1 MMLDKVTE
9 MVAHMIG
16 IFHTEM
22 EDQRMRDVYTA
33 FKALKAAD
41 PDGDPI
47 AAVAVSLK
55 ASYELGAF
63 APRLDHETPSPTA
76 SALEPI
82 TPHYWSAAQPI
93 SIFNR
98 FLPAE
103 EGASP
108 SGGGLGFGG
117 SFAVAAPTLEPP
129 GSVAVITVQ
138 MAFLSDDDWLMLGDG
153 TTVFTDPS
161 VFLNDLLV
169 YQGIAASLTAPLEAA
184 PLMPGPDA
192 RDDAVALHAGISG
205 FVGGAVVG
213 SIEHVAH
220 GADAF
225 DVHQNGDAAP
235 ELAVLDDVMPAYL
248 KEKAGQD
255 ESELPE
261 EDAGHDWPDPFAGLG
276 DTDAA
281 MPYRPDVEAGHLVV
295 AGGNTMINQ
304 VTISSAWLD
313 APVIA
318 VMGDVAQLNVI
329 AQINVLVQHA
339 PGGIGVAAPSTSIN
353 SAEIARTS
361 TMPKADPDAD
371 PEQKGA
377 DGSPNL
383 PSNWVVTRIEG
394 DLISVNHVS
403 QFSFQTDH
411 DRAEVTFSGSSTF
424 IGLGD
429 NTIVNL
435 TDLAELGFGYD
446 LIMVGG
452 AMISVNWIHQINVL
466 IDNDAVTYSGAFPV
480 GVQVGDNLLF
490 NGAQI
495 GATGIDH
502 YAEMTSNFA
511 GASESLA
518 DGAKTIGSDVAH
530 DPLFEG
536 VDLLRVLY
544 IEGDLTT
551 VNWLEQTNVMGDSD
565 QVHLALDDFLAA
577 TGASADVIMGSNA
590 LINLASISQYGTDST
605 VMVGGDVY
613 DDALLY
619 QAELIDTDADPLGV
633 GMPALAPAAV
643 AFLADDMLGPE
654 GAQIDTPIQPT
665 APEAQESPDMMQTM
679 LA

>member
-1 MMLDKVTE
+1 MILDKVTE

-22 EDQRMRDVYTA
+22 EDQRLRDVYTA

-47 AAVAVSLK
+47 TAVAASLK
-55 ASYELGAF
+55 APYELGGF
-63 APRLDHETPSPTA
+63 APRLDHEASSPTA
-76 SALEPI
+76 SGLDPI
-82 TPHYWSAAQPI
+82 TPNHWSAGHPI
-93 SIFNR
+93 NFFNR
-98 FLPAE
+98 FLPPAE
-103 EGASP
+103 GVFP
-108 SGGGLGFGG
+108 SAGHAFGG
-117 SFAVAAPTLEPP
+117 SFAVPAPTLEPP

-138 MAFLSDDDWLMLGDG
+138 MAFLSDDDWLVMGDG
-153 TTVFTDPS
+153 TATFTDPG
-161 VFLNDLLV
+161 VFLNDVLG
-169 YQGIAASLTAPLEAA
+169 YQSIAASMTAPLGADR
-184 PLMPGPDA
+184 LMPGPEA
-192 RDDAVALHAGISG
+192 RDDAVALQAGISA
-205 FVGGAVVG
+205 FIGGAVSG
-213 SIEHVAH
+213 SNEHVAH
-220 GADAF
+220 GAEASGL
-225 DVHQNGDAAP
+225 HQNGGAAP
-235 ELAVLDDVMPAYL
+235 ELTVLDDVMPAYL
-248 KEKAGQD
+248 KAKAGQD
-255 ESELPE
+255 ESEPSE
-261 EDAGHDWPDPFAGLG
+261 GDAAHDWPDPFAGLADI
-276 DTDAA
+276 DTA

-304 VTISSAWLD
+304 ITISSAWLD

-318 VMGDVAQLNVI
+318 VMGDVAQMNVI
-329 AQINVLVQHA
+329 AQVNVLVQHA
-339 PGGIGVAAPSTSIN
+339 SGGIGVAAPSTSIN

-361 TMPKADPDAD
+361 TMPDAD
-371 PEQKGA
+371 PEADPEQDGA
-377 DGSPNL
+377 GGATNL
-383 PSNWVVTRIEG
+383 PSNWAVTRIEG

-411 DRAEVTFSGSSTF
+411 DRAEIAFSGSSTF

-435 TDLAELGFGYD
+435 TDLAELGYGYD
-446 LIMVGG
+446 LIIVGG
-452 AMISVNWIHQINVL
+452 AMISVNWIHQTNVL
-466 IDNDAVTYSGAFPV
+466 IDNDAVTYSGAFPA
-480 GVQVGDNLLF
+480 GVQLGDNLLF

-495 GATGIDH
+495 GAVGIDH

-511 GASESLA
+511 GATESLA
-518 DGAKTIGSDVAH
+518 AGATTIDSDVAH
-530 DPLFEG
+530 DALFEG

-551 VNWLEQTNVMGDSD
+551 VNWLEQTNIMGDSD

-577 TGASADVIMGSNA
+577 AGASADVITGSNA

-605 VMVGGDVY
+605 VMVGGDIY

-654 GAQIDTPIQPT
+654 GVQIDTSILPT
-665 APEAQESPDMMQTM
+665 ATEGHESPDMMQTM

>member
-22 EDQRMRDVYTA
+22 EAQRMRDIYDA
-33 FKALKAAD
+33 FKALKAEN
-41 PDGDPI
+41 PEGEPI
-47 AAVAVSLK
+47 AAVAVSIK
-55 ASYELGAF
+55 VPYELGGF
-63 APRLDHETPSPTA
+63 TPGLDHEAPLPTA
-76 SALEPI
+76 SALDPI
-82 TPHYWSAAQPI
+82 APHYWTTAQPI
-93 SIFNR
+93 SFFNR
-98 FLPAE
+98 FLPSE
-103 EGASP
+103 ESVSASP
-108 SGGGLGFGG
+108 GHAFGGGI
-117 SFAVAAPTLEPP
+117 AVPVPTLEPP

-138 MAFLSDDDWLMLGDG
+138 MAFLSDDDWVMLGDG
-153 TTVFTDPS
+153 TTIFTDPDA
-161 VFLNDLLV
+161 FLNDLLV
-169 YQGIAASLTAPLEAA
+169 YQDIAASMTAPMGAD

-192 RDDAVALHAGISG
+192 RDDAVTLHARISA
-205 FVGGAVVG
+205 FVGGAVAG
-213 SIEHVAH
+213 STEHVAH
-220 GADAF
+220 GAEADGI
-225 DVHQNGDAAP
+225 HQNGHAAT
-235 ELAVLDDVMPAYL
+235 ELPMLDDVMPAYL
-248 KEKAGQD
+248 KAKAGQD
-255 ESELPE
+255 ESETSE
-261 EDAGHDWPDPFAGLG
+261 EDAGHEWPDAFEGLG
-276 DTDAA
+276 DIDAP
-281 MPYRPDVEAGHLVV
+281 MPYRPDVEAGHLVI

-329 AQINVLVQHA
+329 AQVNVLVQHA
-339 PGGIGVAAPSTSIN
+339 SGGIGAVAPSASIN

-361 TMPKADPDAD
+361 TLPQPD
-371 PEQKGA
+371 PEAGPEQDEA
-377 DGSPNL
+377 DGPSTL
-383 PSNWVVTRIEG
+383 PSNWVVTRIDG

-411 DRAEVTFSGSSTF
+411 DRAEVAFTGTSTF

-429 NTIVNL
+429 NTIVNV

-446 LIMVGG
+446 LIIVGG
-452 AMISVNWIHQINVL
+452 AMISVNWIQQINVL
-466 IDNDAVTYSGAFPV
+466 IDNDAITYSGVFPV

-495 GATGIDH
+495 GANGIDH
-502 YAEMTSNFA
+502 YEEMTSNFA
-511 GASESLA
+511 GASDSLA
-518 DGAKTIGSDVAH
+518 GGANTIGSDVAH

-544 IEGDLTT
+544 IDGDLTT

-565 QVHLALDDFLAA
+565 QVHMALDDLLAA
-577 TGASADVIMGSNA
+577 TGASVDVITGSNA
-590 LINLASISQYGTDST
+590 LINLASINQYGTDST

-643 AFLADDMLGPE
+643 AFLADDMLEPE
-654 GAQIDTPIQPT
+654 GAQIDTPILPT
-665 APEAQESPDMMQTM
+665 APEGHASPDMMQTM

>member
-22 EDQRMRDVYTA
+22 EDQRMRDIYDA
-33 FKALKAAD
+33 FKALKIAD
-41 PDGDPI
+41 PDSDPI
-47 AAVAVSLK
+47 TAVAVSLK
-55 ASYELGAF
+55 APYELGGF
-63 APRLDHETPSPTA
+63 TPGLDHEAPSPTA
-76 SALEPI
+76 SSLDPI
-82 TPHYWSAAQPI
+82 TPHHWSSAQPL
-93 SIFNR
+93 SFFNR
-98 FLPAE
+98 FLPMD
-103 EGASP
+103 EGP
-108 SGGGLGFGG
+108 PPYGGMALGGG
-117 SFAVAAPTLEPP
+117 SFAVPSPTLEPP
-129 GSVAVITVQ
+129 GSVVVITVQ
-138 MAFLSDDDWLMLGDG
+138 VAILFDNDWLVMGDG
-153 TTVFTDPS
+153 TVTFTDPA

-169 YQGIAASLTAPLEAA
+169 YQSIGESMTAPLGADR
-184 PLMPGPDA
+184 LMPGPDA
-192 RDDAVALHAGISG
+192 RDDAVALHAGISA
-205 FVGGAVVG
+205 FTGGAVAG

-220 GADAF
+220 GAEAF
-225 DVHQNGDAAP
+225 GVYQNGGAVS
-235 ELAVLDDVMPAYL
+235 ELPALDDVMPAYL
-248 KEKAGQD
+248 KAKAGQD
-255 ESELPE
+255 ESETPD
-261 EDAGHDWPDPFAGLG
+261 EDAGHEWPDPFAGLS
-276 DTDAA
+276 DADGP
-281 MPYRPDVEAGHLVV
+281 MPYRPDVDAGHLVV

-318 VMGDVAQLNVI
+318 VMGDVAKLNVI
-329 AQINVLVQHA
+329 AQVNVLVQHA
-339 PGGIGVAAPSTSIN
+339 SGGIGVVAPSTSIN
-353 SAEIARTS
+353 SAAIAWTS
-361 TMPKADPDAD
+361 TAPEPDPDA
-371 PEQKGA
+371 EAQQEGA
-377 DGSPNL
+377 GGAPNL

-403 QFSFQTDH
+403 QFSFQTDY

-435 TDLAELGFGYD
+435 TDLAELGYGYD
-446 LIMVGG
+446 LIIVGG
-452 AMISVNWIHQINVL
+452 AMISVNWIKQTNVL

-495 GATGIDH
+495 DAIGIDS
-502 YAEMTSNFA
+502 YAEMTSSFA
-511 GASESLA
+511 GASDSLA
-518 DGAKTIGSDVAH
+518 GGAKTIGSDVAH

-551 VNWLEQTNVMGDSD
+551 ANWLEQTNVMGDSD

-577 TGASADVIMGSNA
+577 TGASADVIAGSNA

-665 APEAQESPDMMQTM
+665 APEAQESPDLMQTM